1 MLIGPRVCH
10 FISKSWESNKLKGD
24 NPLSGK
30 FATMMVCEVNFEYI
44 CISDV
49 NFVFLDQELSRS

>member
-1 MLIGPRVCH
+1 VLIGPRVCH
-10 FISKSWESNKLKGD
+10 LLVNPGSLFIKLKGD

-30 FATMMVCEVNFEYI
+30 FATMTVCEVNFEYI

-49 NFVFLDQELSRS
+49 NFVFLD